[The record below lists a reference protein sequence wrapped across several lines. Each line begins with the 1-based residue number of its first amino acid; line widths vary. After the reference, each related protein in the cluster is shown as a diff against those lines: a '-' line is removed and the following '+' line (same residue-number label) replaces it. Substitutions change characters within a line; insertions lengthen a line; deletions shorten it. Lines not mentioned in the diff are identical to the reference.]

1 MTEEVVIVK
10 IKEMK
15 LDDLINMLWA
25 ALEVNRGSNLFFE
38 TIEGH
43 LTKQLRVI
51 KDEQFEM
58 LMTCFDRQGEDDTK
72 ASEKMSSR
80 FLDLVIKVV
89 REKRDRFSARTL
101 VNFIWS
107 CAKIDFSSNMHKIRE
122 LLEEFAG
129 YDRLI
134 KELPEMR

>member
-1 MTEEVVIVK
+1 
-10 IKEMK
+10 
-15 LDDLINMLWA
+15 
-25 ALEVNRGSNLFFE
+25 
-38 TIEGH
+38 
-43 LTKQLRVI
+43 
-51 KDEQFEM
+51 M